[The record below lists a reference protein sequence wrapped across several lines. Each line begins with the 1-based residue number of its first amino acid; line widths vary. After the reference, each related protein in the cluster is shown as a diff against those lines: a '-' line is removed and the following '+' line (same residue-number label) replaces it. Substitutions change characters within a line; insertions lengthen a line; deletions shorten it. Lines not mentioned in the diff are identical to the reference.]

1 MNAEQLEKKRKLLVL
16 DFSEEDLEAY
26 VNILAERYYSSYFNN
41 EADVYYNT
49 VEYLKEVISLF
60 SSQYNN
66 INSYINLALLK
77 VINNMLNTSGTSE
90 IKLMLID
97 EDEVNITSEE
107 NFSDLASALRKSRNL
122 VYEDK
127 IKDLQAE
134 IERLKNSL

>member
-1 MNAEQLEKKRKLLVL
+1 MNAEQLEKKRKLLIL
-16 DFSEEDLEAY
+16 EFSEEDLEAY
-26 VNILAERYYSSYFNN
+26 VNILVERYYSSYFNN

-60 SSQYNN
+60 SSQYDN

-97 EDEVNITSEE
+97 EDNVNISSEK
-107 NFSDLASALRKSRNL
+107 FSGLAEALRKSRISI
-122 VYEDK
+122 YEDK
-127 IKDLQAE
+127 IKDLEAE
-134 IERLKNSL
+134 IEKLKNISK